1 MKVKCYIFRCYK
13 QESKTGLV
21 YLESKMEKDMYS
33 WEIFQVKRQETS
45 ERTYSETSKQQTRY
59 RWYS

>member
-21 YLESKMEKDMYS
+21 YLESKMEKDM
-33 WEIFQVKRQETS
+33 
-45 ERTYSETSKQQTRY
+45 
-59 RWYS
+59 